1 MALQWKIHISGNH
14 HNIIISSL
22 LKYQYMYTI
31 IKFTIRA
38 QGSECSD
45 TIRRSWAAVDNLTAS
60 DSGLDWLSKEFRL
73 CKQIKKVEAVQLKSY
88 LNEARGIYCTL

>member
-1 MALQWKIHISGNH
+1 MAVSTN
-14 HNIIISSL
+14 SSL
-22 LKYQYMYTI
+22 FKM
-31 IKFTIRA
+31 IKFKFTLRA

-73 CKQIKKVEAVQLKSY
+73 CKNIKKVEAVQLKGY
-88 LNEARGIYCTL
+88 LNEVRGIYCKSRMRNMCLARKNGLDV